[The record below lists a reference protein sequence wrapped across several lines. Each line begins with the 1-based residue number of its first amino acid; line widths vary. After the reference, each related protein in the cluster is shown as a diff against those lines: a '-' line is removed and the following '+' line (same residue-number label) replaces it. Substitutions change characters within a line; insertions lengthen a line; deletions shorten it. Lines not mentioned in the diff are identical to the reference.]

1 MSISKDQA
9 LYNVTKAYLDYC
21 VSNRLFWDTLHS
33 TIETDRDYHT
43 DKATYQ
49 TMRECYIECG
59 ILDILEIDAATENK
73 YRLEKIKQP
82 E

>member
-9 LYNVTKAYLDYC
+9 LYNITKAYLDFC
-21 VSNRLFWDTLHS
+21 VSNRLFWDTLS
-33 TIETDRDYHT
+33 TIDTDRDYHT

-59 ILDILEIDAATENK
+59 ILTYDEIDAATENK
-73 YRLEKIKQP
+73 YRLEKVKQA
-82 E
+82 EA